1 MFYNQESTTAME
13 KVRKYSSFE
22 AMKDT
27 ATSGTVSA
35 AVLAERHKK
44 FEIFMDLLRGDNPP
58 EKSQQPVRKP
68 K

>member
-1 MFYNQESTTAME
+1 ME

-35 AVLAERHKK
+35 AVLAERHRK
-44 FEIFMDLLRGDNPP
+44 FENFMDFLRGDNPP
-58 EKSQQPVRKP
+58 EKLQQPIRQP